1 MDPNELYESLREIA
15 EFVVEQS
22 EMDEPDVDISD
33 DYAEM
38 AKQFLDLDKWIRN
51 GGFLPEEWE
60 KK

>member
-1 MDPNELYESLREIA
+1 
-15 EFVVEQS
+15 
-22 EMDEPDVDISD
+22 
-33 DYAEM
+33 M